1 MNSLTDHFSRFS
13 LHIRLGLRQAGHFL
27 AFLPLTALFQK
38 LDALEAFQH
47 IAPGSNR
54 ACPF

>member
-13 LHIRLGLRQAGHFL
+13 LHIRLGFRQAGHFL

-47 IAPGSNR
+47 IPPGGDGTS
-54 ACPF
+54 PL

>member
-13 LHIRLGLRQAGHFL
+13 LHIRLGFRQAGHFL